1 MIRFA
6 AAALLASLLAGTAMA
21 QSVSGTTAAVGN
33 AVSGAASATG
43 KAASSAASS
52 TAAGAKSMTKSAG
65 AMMTGEYADEA
76 SAKAHCPADTVVW
89 VNTSSKAIH
98 MAGDKYYGKTKKGAY
113 MCQKDALAGGFHAA
127 KVKTAKPAPA
137 AKSN

>member
-6 AAALLASLLAGTAMA
+6 TAALLASLLAGTAMA
-21 QSVSGTTAAVGN
+21 QTVSGTTAAVGS
-33 AVSGAASATG
+33 AVSSAASTTG
-43 KAASSAASS
+43 KAISSAASS
-52 TAAGAKSMTKSAG
+52 TAAGAKHMANSAN
-65 AMMTGEYADEA
+65 AMVTGEYADEA
-76 SAKAHCPADTVVW
+76 SAKAKCAGDTVVW

-113 MCQKDALAGGFHAA
+113 MCEKEAIAAGFHTPKA
-127 KVKTAKPAPA
+127 KSAKPA

>member
-6 AAALLASLLAGTAMA
+6 TAALLASLLAGTAMA

-33 AVSGAASATG
+33 AASGAASATG
-43 KAASSAASS
+43 KTMSGAASS
-52 TAAGAKSMTKSAG
+52 TATGAKSMTKSAG

-113 MCQKDALAGGFHAA
+113 MCEKNAIAAGYHTPKA
-127 KVKTAKPAPA
+127 KSAKPA